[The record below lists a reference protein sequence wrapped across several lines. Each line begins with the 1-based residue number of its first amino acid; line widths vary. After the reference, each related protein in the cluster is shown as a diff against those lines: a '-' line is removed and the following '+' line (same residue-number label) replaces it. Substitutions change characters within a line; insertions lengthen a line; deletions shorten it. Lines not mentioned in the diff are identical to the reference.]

1 MEMSNIYLFF
11 FCRNIYI
18 YIYIWKININRSKNI
33 VKKKLNFLMH
43 IIYFY
48 DISVHYKNIIFSMFF
63 YFYFLS
69 FEEKNILL

>member
-11 FCRNIYI
+11 FFVET
-18 YIYIWKININRSKNI
+18 YIYIWKININRSMNI

-48 DISVHYKNIIFSMFF
+48 DISVHYKNIIFSKFFFF
-63 YFYFLS
+63 YLFL
-69 FEEKNILL
+69 FIF